1 VTLPFASEKPIGI
14 DHPLSYLGIFAILL
28 AGYVWYLE
36 ERIQKQLLAW
46 PPQLGLGF
54 WFAAIGLVLFA
65 RGVFEVY
72 EERRRRL
79 Y

>member
-1 VTLPFASEKPIGI
+1 MKTQTPTQKPI
-14 DHPLSYLGIFAILL
+14 LTFWRVVFFAIML